1 MSLCYIKVTIPKDK
15 IRYDNIY
22 KAREMYAVLVAKERE
37 SRSYTKKEMLEDL
50 TEEHM
55 YCEFLKT
62 CFELDDSDSLEGF
75 RKGLYL
81 VLNRIGMS
89 KASKETGIPRT
100 TLYRMLWKDGNPNL
114 KYLIQILGF
123 LNLKLWVVSDEF
135 IYSNRTKKFKDV
147 DRPEIIGLGGRKI
160 RTLKQK

>member
-1 MSLCYIKVTIPKDK
+1 MPKNK

-22 KAREMYAVLVAKERE
+22 KAREMYAVLIGKERE
-37 SRSYTKKEMLEDL
+37 SRSYTKKEMTEDL
-50 TEEHM
+50 SNEVL

-62 CFELDDSDSLEGF
+62 CFELDDSESLENF

-89 KASKETGIPRT
+89 LASKETGIPRT

-114 KYLIQILGF
+114 KYLVQILNF
-123 LNLKLWVVSDEF
+123 LNLRFWVVSNEF
-135 IYSNRTKKFKDV
+135 VLTERTQRFKNLIQSEVIGTGNRQVRAPK
-147 DRPEIIGLGGRKI
+147 RN
-160 RTLKQK
+160 